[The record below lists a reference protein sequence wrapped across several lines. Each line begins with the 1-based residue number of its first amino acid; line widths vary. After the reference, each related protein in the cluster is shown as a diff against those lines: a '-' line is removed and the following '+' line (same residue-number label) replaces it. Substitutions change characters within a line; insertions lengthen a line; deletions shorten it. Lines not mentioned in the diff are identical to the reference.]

1 MVKSK
6 PTWRQGIHRSHA
18 DVLHNTQEEDYLN
31 LKLKPTHRRSPPRHD
46 QTPETAS
53 SALRDWGDTI
63 STVLLQQEPRM
74 LLQLGAEEEIT
85 PSHPFSPPPRTCRLN
100 ERALSASPIGPC
112 GSPRLL
118 RDPMPRC
125 QTPPHAHPCRRMPL
139 LPIPP
144 AHPAAQA
151 RPSPHPAPGGEA
163 GEGGRPPAR
172 AALRMRSAL
181 PGMLTAGGGGSGT
194 RCGGAAR
201 LPSAPLGS
209 PRLPALACS
218 RLAPCGGG
226 RPPASGRSASC
237 STSAP
242 QVSGG
247 GCGRTAGRAGRRW
260 GPACARRHLLWREAA
275 AARVRR
281 RLPGSGGGC
290 PGPAAAARVRTPPAP
305 EAAGAPVST
314 ADSGGPG
321 RASPA
326 LRAPRSGRASAPD
339 REDLAGGYDSEGK
352 SGLPICLL
360 LILFIYLFL
369 DTGCFSGDSDHFLA
383 IHQRKSGKP
392 VFIYHHVESVE
403 KSLDT
408 DSYKDSKQNFHSASH
423 TKISKLHPAIILKS
437 AFPRSVYDPSLNLLA
452 MTGQDLEVENLPIP
466 TRNVIIVTLQ
476 MDVNKLNITLLRLFR
491 QGVAAALGLLPQ
503 QVHINRLI
511 AKKNCVELF
520 VSPLNSKPGI
530 SEALPSEEVLRSLNI
545 NILHQSL
552 SQFGITEVSP
562 EKNVLQGQHEADKIW
577 SKEGFYAVVIFLS
590 IFVILVTCLMVL
602 YRLKEKIQ
610 LSLRQEKE
618 KKQEIHLSP
627 LPLQTSQTEY
637 KTTNSMVQ
645 PQQAP
650 KVINV
655 VVDPQGQCVP
665 ELKPPLCASP
675 SPFRMKPVGL
685 QERRGSNVSLTLD
698 MSSLGSVEPFVTV
711 PTPRE
716 KVAMEYL
723 QSAGRV
729 LTRQQLR
736 DTVACSHLLQ
746 TEFMEIP
753 MNFVDP
759 KEIDI
764 PSHGTKNRYK
774 TILPNPLSRVYLKP
788 KNPSDSL
795 STYINANYI
804 RGYGGKEKAFIATQG
819 PMINTVNDFWQMV
832 WQEDSPV
839 IVMITKLKEKNE
851 KCVLY
856 WPEKRG
862 IYGKVEVL
870 VNSVQECKNY
880 TVRQLTVKQGN
891 QSHSVKHYWYTSW
904 PDHKTPDSAQ
914 PLLQLMLDVEEDRAE
929 SPGRGPVIVHCSAGI
944 GRTGCFIATA
954 IGCQQ
959 LKEEGVVDALSIVCQ
974 LRVDRGGMVQ
984 TSEQYEF
991 VHHALSLYES
1001 RLSAEAVQ

>member
-1 MVKSK
+1 M
-6 PTWRQGIHRSHA
+6 
-18 DVLHNTQEEDYLN
+18 
-31 LKLKPTHRRSPPRHD
+31 RRAAACLR
-46 QTPETAS
+46 
-53 SALRDWGDTI
+53 ALC
-63 STVLLQQEPRM
+63 L
-74 LLQLGAEEEIT
+74 LLQL
-85 PSHPFSPPPRTCRLN
+85 
-100 ERALSASPIGPC
+100 
-112 GSPRLL
+112 
-118 RDPMPRC
+118 
-125 QTPPHAHPCRRMPL
+125 
-139 LPIPP
+139 
-144 AHPAAQA
+144 
-151 RPSPHPAPGGEA
+151 
-163 GEGGRPPAR
+163 
-172 AALRMRSAL
+172 
-181 PGMLTAGGGGSGT
+181 
-194 RCGGAAR
+194 
-201 LPSAPLGS
+201 
-209 PRLPALACS
+209 
-218 RLAPCGGG
+218 
-226 RPPASGRSASC
+226 
-237 STSAP
+237 
-242 QVSGG
+242 
-247 GCGRTAGRAGRRW
+247 
-260 GPACARRHLLWREAA
+260 
-275 AARVRR
+275 
-281 RLPGSGGGC
+281 
-290 PGPAAAARVRTPPAP
+290 
-305 EAAGAPVST
+305 
-314 ADSGGPG
+314 
-321 RASPA
+321 RAS
-326 LRAPRSGRASAPD
+326 
-339 REDLAGGYDSEGK
+339 
-352 SGLPICLL
+352 
-360 LILFIYLFL
+360 
-369 DTGCFSGDSDHFLA
+369 GCFSGDNDHFLA

-392 VFIYHHVESVE
+392 VFVYHHVQSVE

-408 DSYKDSKQNFHSASH
+408 DSYKNSKQNFHSSSH
-423 TKISKLHPAIILKS
+423 SKISKLHPAIIVKS
-437 AFPRSVYDPSLNLLA
+437 TFPRPAYDPSLNLLA

-466 TRNVIIVTLQ
+466 ATNVIVVTLQ
-476 MDVNKLNITLLRLFR
+476 MDVNKLNITLLRIFR

-503 QVHINRLI
+503 QIHINRLI
-511 AKKNCVELF
+511 GKKNCVELF
-520 VSPLNSKPGI
+520 VSPLNRKPGI

-562 EKNVLQGQHEADKIW
+562 E
-577 SKEGFYAVVIFLS
+577 
-590 IFVILVTCLMVL
+590 VL

-627 LPLQTSQTEY
+627 LPLQTSQSEY

-645 PQQAP
+645 PEQAP
-650 KVINV
+650 KVVSV

-698 MSSLGSVEPFVTV
+698 MSSLGSVEPFVAV

-723 QSAGRV
+723 QSAGRI
-729 LTRQQLR
+729 LTRQQLQ
-736 DTVACSHLLQ
+736 DAVACSHLLQ

-870 VNSVQECKNY
+870 VNSVQECENY
-880 TVRQLTVKQGN
+880 TVRQLTIKQGS
-891 QSHSVKHYWYTSW
+891 QSRSVKHYWYTSW

-914 PLLQLMLDVEEDRAE
+914 PLLQLMLDVEEDRVE